1 MKIRSLLFTS
11 AVLTIAAANQALAQT
26 STPPAAAPATPAAS
40 AVPATPG
47 TAAPLAV
54 AAPPAAPAVVYKEG
68 VIRVG
73 TEMKQTLGTM
83 TDVDKG
89 DNGCYL
95 TLKDEK
101 GAEFIEIGKFEI
113 CTQKPPL
120 KGKRVA
126 LAYSLETIQA
136 TTCYGDPK
144 CKKTETVPLVVGV
157 KIVE

>member
-1 MKIRSLLFTS
+1 MYQPDLFSQAAGPPQPLSVSELTAKIKDHLEGTFNDVWVVGEIGDLARPRS
-11 AVLTIAAANQALAQT
+11 
-26 STPPAAAPATPAAS
+26 
-40 AVPATPG
+40 G
-47 TAAPLAV
+47 H
-54 AAPPAAPAVVYKEG
+54 
-68 VIRVG
+68 
-73 TEMKQTLGTM
+73 
-83 TDVDKG
+83 
-89 DNGCYL
+89 CYL

>member
-1 MKIRSLLFTS
+1 MNFHKSLSGCLVSMLTVAAS
-11 AVLTIAAANQALAQT
+11 AIAQSPPL
-26 STPPAAAPATPAAS
+26 PPAIPAAPGGPATPAA
-40 AVPATPG
+40 T
-47 TAAPLAV
+47 
-54 AAPPAAPAVVYKEG
+54 APPAAPAINYKEG
-68 VIRVG
+68 VIKVG
-73 TEMKQTLGTM
+73 GEMKQSLGIV

-101 GAEFIEIGKFEI
+101 GNEFIEVGKFDI